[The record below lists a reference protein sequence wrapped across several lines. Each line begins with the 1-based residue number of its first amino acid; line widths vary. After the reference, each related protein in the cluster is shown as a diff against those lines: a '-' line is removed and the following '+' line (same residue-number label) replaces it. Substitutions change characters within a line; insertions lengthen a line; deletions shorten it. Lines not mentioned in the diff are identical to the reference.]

1 MEATFRDD
9 NRDSIYN
16 PKWLARVRAKQR
28 IDAQRKTKLA
38 EEARLRAATVAKIE
52 ETRKADA
59 LVIAAK
65 LAEVER
71 LSLKVSEQQTV
82 IARMEAERLK
92 EGLAPNKPVRRFS
105 YAEIEARADEEA
117 SGVSARW
124 RAVFRAAY
132 LRGVRSEAR

>member
-82 IARMEAERLK
+82 IARMEA
-92 EGLAPNKPVRRFS
+92 
-105 YAEIEARADEEA
+105 
-117 SGVSARW
+117 
-124 RAVFRAAY
+124 
-132 LRGVRSEAR
+132 